1 MDYRL
6 PDLDFSQVRSS
17 AEDFKLVYRNAK
29 EELPPMMP
37 APRGMAVETSAFVDA
52 SHAANKKTRKSHT
65 GFIIFVNKAPILWY
79 SKRQN
84 TVEAS
89 SFSSEMVAMRIALE
103 NIESLKYKLRMFG
116 VPLPEPANV
125 YGDNRGV
132 ILNTSVPESTLNK

>member
-1 MDYRL
+1 M
-6 PDLDFSQVRSS
+6 RSS

-37 APRGMAVETSAFVDA
+37 APRGMAVEISAFVDA

-65 GFIIFVNKAPILWY
+65 GYIIFVNSAPILWY

-89 SFSSEMVAMRIALE
+89 TFGAEFIALKTCVE
-103 NIESLKYKLRMFG
+103 AIVHL
-116 VPLPEPANV
+116 
-125 YGDNRGV
+125 
-132 ILNTSVPESTLNK
+132 